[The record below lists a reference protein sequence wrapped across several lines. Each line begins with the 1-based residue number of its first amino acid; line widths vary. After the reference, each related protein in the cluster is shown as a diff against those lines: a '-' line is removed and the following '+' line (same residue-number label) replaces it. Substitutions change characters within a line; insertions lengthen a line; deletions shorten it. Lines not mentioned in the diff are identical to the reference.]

1 MTHFMRRY
9 CNRSDRSSMVVTG
22 AQSYR
27 FGCRVKVIAT
37 FIGFLYHDAFE
48 LKALNQMSGQF
59 TAGPGQIR
67 LVAVMLFHHVSDP
80 ELGQISTCDQ

>member
-1 MTHFMRRY
+1 MTHFMRRHG
-9 CNRSDRSSMVVTG
+9 NRGDRSSMVIAG

-48 LKALNQMSGQF
+48 LKALNQMSG
-59 TAGPGQIR
+59 
-67 LVAVMLFHHVSDP
+67 
-80 ELGQISTCDQ
+80 